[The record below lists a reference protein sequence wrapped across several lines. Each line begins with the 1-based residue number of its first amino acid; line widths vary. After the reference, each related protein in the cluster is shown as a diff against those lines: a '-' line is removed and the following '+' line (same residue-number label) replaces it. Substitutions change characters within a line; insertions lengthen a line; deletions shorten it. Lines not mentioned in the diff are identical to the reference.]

1 MQEPQAAADG
11 ARCAAVSWT
20 GGKVIKLALST
31 RAAVQCAML
40 VGLQRCV
47 GVSLLTSP
55 FLHNPFCATSSGQDC
70 NLALLKAWRDPSL
83 RVVALVVFRPKQAV
97 FKAHPLRI
105 MEVQAASLTLSLLH
119 VEITG
124 EPSYK
129 HSYVAGMRRLREEH
143 GIEVMVTGD
152 MDLVG
157 TMQRN
162 WIEEVCVA
170 RMPVRMGVQK
180 TVRKFYACAQCHA
193 D

>member
-1 MQEPQAAADG
+1 M
-11 ARCAAVSWT
+11 
-20 GGKVIKLALST
+20 
-31 RAAVQCAML
+31 
-40 VGLQRCV
+40 
-47 GVSLLTSP
+47 
-55 FLHNPFCATSSGQDC
+55 
-70 NLALLKAWRDPSL
+70 

-162 WIEEVCVA
+162 WIEEVCVWLC
-170 RMPVRMGVQK
+170 
-180 TVRKFYACAQCHA
+180 CAA
-193 D
+193 INKSSV